1 VSGGPFLLLSS
12 QHNLKTTPMGNK
24 NGGFKSFLITLAVIL
39 FSVVGFIIK
48 IFINSTPIED
58 FPSFTPI
65 IFVVIIVASVGY
77 LIYEMFFGKD
87 SFYRKK
93 RLENRAKREEDL
105 KRTHEGKTLKEIYE
119 DEYKKDYILNQKTQ
133 TNSEIKQKKKLKLFS
148 FRGRARR
155 KDFWLFA
162 LVFFLFGFITLTI
175 DTVFFY
181 TDSGWGPSF
190 TIFMLL
196 LYIPYLAISVRRLH
210 DTGRSGWW
218 LLLGAIPLGGLFLL
232 AFFLDGS
239 EPGINKYGPNPK
251 EYHKS
256 SYYNE
261 NNQSSTIVNKKTP
274 KEKTLREIFEEKAE
288 ATSKKRGTN
297 WILIALISTILLS
310 LIGGAFYWFEYRPTQ
325 IKKDCSWTEY
335 ETGKWREARESEY
348 EKCLRRNGILE

>member
-1 VSGGPFLLLSS
+1 ME
-12 QHNLKTTPMGNK
+12 KK
-24 NGGFKSFLITLAVIL
+24 KGGFKGFLITLAVIL
-39 FSVVGFIIK
+39 FSVVGFVIK

-119 DEYKKDYILNQKTQ
+119 DEYKKDDILNQKTQ

-155 KDFWLFA
+155 KEFWLFA
-162 LVFFLFGFITLTI
+162 LVFFLFGVITLTI

-232 AFFLDGS
+232 AFFLDDS
-239 EPGINKYGPNPK
+239 EPGTNKYGPNPK
-251 EYHKS
+251 EYHNPPLDDGSDRSSSIIHKKS
-256 SYYNE
+256 
-261 NNQSSTIVNKKTP
+261 VP

-288 ATSKKRGTN
+288 IATKKRGTN
-297 WILIALISTILLS
+297 WVLIVIIITILLS
-310 LIGGAFYWFEYRPTQ
+310 LIGSAFYWFEYRPTQ

-348 EKCLRRNGILE
+348 EKCLRRNGLLE